1 MTAWRRMQDWLVMVQ
16 GLLLM
21 LIPLAFARDPG
32 SIGAWVCYVIGGLL
46 LASGLW
52 SASTAQASFGLEWA
66 TPLLLALLL
75 TIAPSSLGY
84 LEDRLVAIG
93 GWVTAALVI
102 VTSLGELVLGPDLA
116 PA

>member
-1 MTAWRRMQDWLVMVQ
+1 MTAWRRMQDWLVMVL
-16 GLLLM
+16 GLLLA
-21 LIPLAFARDPG
+21 LTPLAFARDPG
-32 SIGAWVCYVIGGLL
+32 SVGVWVCYVIGGLL

-52 SASTAQASFGLEWA
+52 SASTPEASFGLEWA

-75 TIAPSSLGY
+75 AIAPSSLGY
-84 LEDRLVAIG
+84 VEDRLVAIA
-93 GWVTAALVI
+93 GWVAAALVV